1 MHFGNEETVHHASG
15 SMRMSENQTE
25 VIHED
30 LRLEAY
36 DTLYVCNISV
46 FSMIPTANP
55 GLTLAALAL
64 WLADR
69 LTVLP

>member
-1 MHFGNEETVHHASG
+1 
-15 SMRMSENQTE
+15 MSENHTE
-25 VIHED
+25 VIDEGR
-30 LRLEAY
+30 RLEAY
-36 DTLYVCNISV
+36 GTLYVCDISV
-46 FSMIPTANP
+46 FPMMPTANP